1 MIANLDKYG
10 RILIPKKVR
19 EQLNISTET
28 KLNIDEDGN
37 RIIIERIGEEA
48 PVVENDG
55 VKVFTGKLKGDFNEA
70 LEQDR
75 AERMKKLLGQNV

>member
-37 RIIIERIGEEA
+37 RIIIERISEEA

-55 VKVFTGKLKGDFNEA
+55 VKVFTGKLKGDFIEA
-70 LEQDR
+70 LEHER
-75 AERMKKLLGQNV
+75 AERMKKLLGQN

>member
-19 EQLNISTET
+19 EQLNITTET

-37 RIIIERIGEEA
+37 RIIIERLGDESPIIEK
-48 PVVENDG
+48 DG
-55 VKVFTGKLKGDFNEA
+55 VKVFTGNLKGDFEET
-70 LEQDR
+70 LDKDR
-75 AERMKKLLGQNV
+75 TERMKKLLGQD

>member
-37 RIIIERIGEEA
+37 RIIIERM
-48 PVVENDG
+48 NDESPIIEKEG
-55 VKVFTGKLKGDFNEA
+55 VKVFTGKLKGDFEEA
-70 LEQDR
+70 LENDR
-75 AERMKKLLGQNV
+75 TQRMKKLLGQD

>member
-37 RIIIERIGEEA
+37 RIIIERISEEA

-55 VKVFTGKLKGDFNEA
+55 VKVFTGKLKGDFSEA
-70 LEQDR
+70 LEHER
-75 AERMKKLLGQNV
+75 AERMKKLLGQN

>member
-37 RIIIERIGEEA
+37 RIIIERIGDEA

-55 VKVFTGKLKGDFNEA
+55 VKVFTGKLKGDFKEA
-70 LEQDR
+70 LEHDR
-75 AERMKKLLGQNV
+75 AERMKKLLGQDV